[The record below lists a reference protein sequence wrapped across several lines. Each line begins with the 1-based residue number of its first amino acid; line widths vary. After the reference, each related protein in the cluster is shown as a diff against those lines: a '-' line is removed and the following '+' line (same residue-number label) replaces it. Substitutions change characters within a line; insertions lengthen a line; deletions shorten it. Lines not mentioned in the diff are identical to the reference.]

1 MAVRE
6 IITVPDPRLKLVS
19 KPVERVDDDLRE
31 LMDDMLQSMYAAD
44 GIGLAAIQVGE
55 PKRVIVMDLAK
66 ADEAP
71 QPRYFVNPVLS
82 DPSDTLQPYEEGCLS
97 VPTVFDEVERP
108 DRIKIEYLD
117 YDGQPREEIAEGMF
131 AVCIQ
136 HEMDHLEGILFIDY
150 LSRLKRQRAV
160 ARVKKLEKDKT
171 REDAA

>member
-1 MAVRE
+1 
-6 IITVPDPRLKLVS
+6 
-19 KPVERVDDDLRE
+19 
-31 LMDDMLQSMYAAD
+31 
-44 GIGLAAIQVGE
+44 
-55 PKRVIVMDLAK
+55 MDLAK

-71 QPRYFVNPVLS
+71 QPRFFVNPVLS

-117 YDGQPREEIAEGMF
+117 YDGQRREEIAEGMF